1 MIGRRGRRTEK
12 HVEAAHPGFFGKVPT
27 HGDFVSAD
35 LDPRFLEAFSAWLQ
49 QGLVA
54 GRQALG
60 DAWRESFLAA
70 PPWRFTLAAGL
81 CGPHGMA
88 GVLLPSRD
96 RIGRCFPLIAAARL
110 DAAMDPQ
117 RVADDRTWFTALE
130 AMAETALQP
139 DFDLIVFRDKL
150 RRLRP
155 PTVFGHSS
163 RPSASISEWWT
174 ERGPHGWPTGFTAEG
189 LPTPAALLTMLS
201 SAPAANRSALH
212 EHSHLP
218 RSLHTSVGRDPLSAA
233 DESAEAFEHRRMA
246 NSEKTRSQHNPIEAV
261 GPPLRLAPTLGEH
274 PGLRSSLHADVAIQR
289 DHPSIM
295 AVVDGIGKDGAAL
308 RAAQTVARAINDIPP
323 HETLD
328 QLVAD
333 IKGKLGRVHTLL
345 RAGQA
350 RDMNG
355 SAAASDRTSGGAS
368 VALLAQ
374 FAGRFSVLWAG
385 DVRCYLLRDGMMRG
399 LTRDHVEVGIRRR
412 LARSIGGPETSVLLD
427 TFSDGLQPHDR
438 FLLCSAP
445 LVRALPERA
454 IAEIL
459 LREERPRAVDLLVQ
473 DALLAQVSD
482 NVTAIVIDAE
492 PA

>member
-1 MIGRRGRRTEK
+1 MIGRRGRRAEQP
-12 HVEAAHPGFFGKVPT
+12 VEAAHPGFFGKVPT

-35 LDPRFLEAFSAWLQ
+35 LDSRFLEAFSAWLQ

-54 GRQALG
+54 SRQALG
-60 DAWRESFLAA
+60 DAWRDSFLAA
-70 PPWRFTLAAGL
+70 PPWRFTLTAGL

-110 DAAMDPQ
+110 DTATDPQ
-117 RVADDRTWFTALE
+117 RVAEDRTWFTALE

-139 DFDLIVFRDKL
+139 DFDLIIFRDKL

-155 PTVFGHSS
+155 PIAVGHGS
-163 RPSASISEWWT
+163 PPLVSISEWWT
-174 ERGPHGWPTGFTAEG
+174 ERGPHDWPIGFTAEG
-189 LPTPAALLTMLS
+189 LPTPAAFLNLLSPSPPL
-201 SAPAANRSALH
+201 APNQSTPL
-212 EHSHLP
+212 EHVWRP
-218 RSLHTSVGRDPLSAA
+218 RSLQTSVGQGPPPAA
-233 DESAEAFEHRRMA
+233 DEPDEALEQQRVA
-246 NSEKTRSQHNPIEAV
+246 NSGKISSELNPIEAV
-261 GPPLRLAPTLGEH
+261 GPPLRLVSALGEH
-274 PGLRSSLHADVAIQR
+274 SGLRAPLHADAAVQR
-289 DHPSIM
+289 DHPSIL
-295 AVVDGIGKDGAAL
+295 AVIDGIGHDGAAL
-308 RAAQTVARAINDIPP
+308 RAAQAVARALNEVPQ
-323 HETLD
+323 HERLE

-333 IKGKLGRVHTLL
+333 IKGKLGRVHALI
-345 RAGQA
+345 RAAQPRQGGVA
-350 RDMNG
+350 APD
-355 SAAASDRTSGGAS
+355 SASGGAS
-368 VALLAQ
+368 VVLLAQ
-374 FAGRFSVLWAG
+374 AAGRFTVLWSG
-385 DVRCYLLRDGMMRG
+385 DARCYLLRDGMMRG

-412 LARSIGGPETSVLLD
+412 LSRSVGGLETSVLLD
-427 TFSDGLQPHDR
+427 AFSDGLQPHDR

-492 PA
+492 PT